1 MPRNKKI
8 RISGAQYSFPVGALD
23 TNKNKI
29 AETITEAESVGSDI
43 LIFPEL
49 TLTGYPPEDL
59 MLRESFVGKNFAKL
73 EELAALSGE
82 TASIVGFVDR
92 SVNNQ
97 NIDAQKRGIA
107 NAAALIQGGDVK
119 GIYHKCFL
127 PNYSVF
133 DEARYFDQGKDLDK
147 IFWFEDIGVGI
158 NICEDVWI
166 GDGPAE
172 AQVAAGASIIININA
187 SPFDIS
193 KSESRKEVI
202 TKKSNELD
210 VPFVYLNL
218 IGGQDE
224 LVFDGGSFVTDREGE
239 ILYEASEFEEELF
252 HIDIP
257 IEPKGS
263 SSNSTLSLRNSSS
276 KIEKLTTKKRKN
288 KHERMYSA
296 LVLGLRDYVKKNNFD
311 KVLIGI
317 SGGIDSALTATIAC
331 DALGPNNVTGISMPS
346 KYSKSSSFDDAEKL
360 ASNLEFSLNKV
371 EIEDITDDYR
381 KLISESLNEDLNS
394 LTDQNIQARVRGSL
408 LMGMSNQ
415 TGAMV
420 IATGNKSEMAVGYA
434 TLYGD
439 LVGGFAL
446 LKDLYKTEVY
456 ELANYRNSIEEVIPE
471 NIITKEP
478 SAELKEDQLD
488 TDSLPQYSVLDK
500 ILYMY
505 IEENLSSE
513 EIIKSGIDKSIVY
526 DVLNKVDKS
535 EYKRRQV
542 APGVKLTPM
551 AFGKDRRVP
560 ISVNYERSL

>member
-23 TNKNKI
+23 KNKNKI
-29 AETITEAESVGSDI
+29 AETITEAESVGTDI
-43 LIFPEL
+43 LVFPEL

-224 LVFDGGSFVTDREGE
+224 LVFDGGSFVTDREGK
-239 ILYEASEFEEELF
+239 IFYEASEFEEELF
-252 HIDIP
+252 LIVIP

-263 SSNSTLSLRNSSS
+263 SSISTLSLRNSSS
-276 KIEKLTTKKRKN
+276 KIKKLTTKKRKN
-288 KHERMYSA
+288 KHERMYSC
-296 LVLGLRDYVKKNNFD
+296 LLYT
-311 KVLIGI
+311 
-317 SGGIDSALTATIAC
+317 S
-331 DALGPNNVTGISMPS
+331 DAA
-346 KYSKSSSFDDAEKL
+346 DE
-360 ASNLEFSLNKV
+360 
-371 EIEDITDDYR
+371 
-381 KLISESLNEDLNS
+381 
-394 LTDQNIQARVRGSL
+394 
-408 LMGMSNQ
+408 
-415 TGAMV
+415 
-420 IATGNKSEMAVGYA
+420 
-434 TLYGD
+434 
-439 LVGGFAL
+439 
-446 LKDLYKTEVY
+446 
-456 ELANYRNSIEEVIPE
+456 
-471 NIITKEP
+471 
-478 SAELKEDQLD
+478 
-488 TDSLPQYSVLDK
+488 
-500 ILYMY
+500 
-505 IEENLSSE
+505 
-513 EIIKSGIDKSIVY
+513 
-526 DVLNKVDKS
+526 
-535 EYKRRQV
+535 
-542 APGVKLTPM
+542 
-551 AFGKDRRVP
+551 
-560 ISVNYERSL
+560 